1 MQESRTRHSG
11 RILVGHLDN
20 AVKSELIKQLC
31 KYQVDHFGMSSSR
44 FRECT
49 IQEQDKA
56 NGLKKRM
63 QRSRGKYS
71 PDSVFAST
79 DLQRAYEIHPG
90 MWTKIASIIERTEQD
105 CRDRYNKEIAN
116 NDNRNIGQSTLL
128 HPQPVLI
135 DRNLECA
142 RRSSVA

>member
-1 MQESRTRHSG
+1 MQESRIRHSG
-11 RILVGHLDN
+11 RILVNHQLCV
-20 AVKSELIKQLC
+20 ASSELMKQLC
-31 KYQVDHFGMSSSR
+31 NYQVDHFGMSSSR

-56 NGLKKRM
+56 NGLKRRM
-63 QRSRGKYS
+63 QRSRGEYS

-79 DLQRAYEIHPG
+79 DLERAYEIHPG

-128 HPQPVLI
+128 YPQPVLI

-142 RRSSVA
+142 RRGSVA

>member
-11 RILVGHLDN
+11 RILVGYLDDS
-20 AVKSELIKQLC
+20 ASSGLMKQLC
-31 KYQVDHFGMSSSR
+31 NYQVDHFGMSSSR

-56 NGLKKRM
+56 NGLKRRM
-63 QRSRGKYS
+63 QRSRGKYA
-71 PDSVFAST
+71 PNSVFAST
-79 DLQRAYEIHPG
+79 DLERAYEIHPG

-116 NDNRNIGQSTLL
+116 NDNRNIGQSALL

-142 RRSSVA
+142 RRSPIA

>member
-1 MQESRTRHSG
+1 MLGSRTRHSG
-11 RILVGHLDN
+11 RILVGHLDDS
-20 AVKSELIKQLC
+20 ASSGLMKQRC
-31 KYQVDHFGMSSSR
+31 NYQVDHFGMSSSR

-56 NGLKKRM
+56 NGLKRRM
-63 QRSRGKYS
+63 QRSRGEYS

-79 DLQRAYEIHPG
+79 DLERAYEIHPG

-116 NDNRNIGQSTLL
+116 NDNRNIGQSALL

-142 RRSSVA
+142 RRSPIA